1 MIKAFIQYIQNQ
13 YLQQFGYQFLKY
25 FVPRHWVQFV
35 DDVVAIAGQE
45 SENQTLLNDFN
56 RCCNWSGMIIKVD
69 Q

>member
-45 SENQTLLNDFN
+45 SENQTLLNVFN